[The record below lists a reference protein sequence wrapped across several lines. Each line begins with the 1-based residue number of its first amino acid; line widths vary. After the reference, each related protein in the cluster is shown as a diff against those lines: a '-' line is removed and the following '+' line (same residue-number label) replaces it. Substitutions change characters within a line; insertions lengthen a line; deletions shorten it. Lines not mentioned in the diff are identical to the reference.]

1 LRRNANLNG
10 AQALDLA
17 RTMWQE
23 YVLGMDAGTQES
35 WSSSGGILSMLRLD
49 SLSNSLQL
57 GFARVQQSPALRLLV
72 IGLILTVLIASVL
85 LSLLRK
91 PKKKRSG
98 PRPPGLFRRLMSK
111 ALGMIS
117 PRFGQWLLEGGQSG
131 PVVPFYQR
139 LTELLAR
146 QGLRRQIGETH
157 REFLSRAARECQVA
171 MANAPP
177 GLAATGLA
185 AGSAATTLPVSDLL
199 PMFEQAFHA
208 VRFGGNSLPAG
219 ELQALERGLETVE
232 AILSQL
238 SLPGAALKTQSA

>member
-1 LRRNANLNG
+1 
-10 AQALDLA
+10 
-17 RTMWQE
+17 
-23 YVLGMDAGTQES
+23 
-35 WSSSGGILSMLRLD
+35 
-49 SLSNSLQL
+49 SNSLQL

-72 IGLILTVLIASVL
+72 IGLILMVLIASVL

-157 REFLSRAARECQVA
+157 REFLNRAARECQVA
-171 MANAPP
+171 MANAPLGLAAP